1 MEFQSIKEI
10 KDFLENSDREERDKK
25 SEELKKV
32 APLFRTNL
40 YNVISKLQKS
50 RKDVRLMVDTY
61 FDYNMENNFGKEK
74 VYYDSGDGISFYS
87 TDRDMLVNDMLVVY
101 SLLIDGKKI
110 AVAAKK
116 STLEKC
122 QAEKEEYLTP
132 KYLQTITLNLLG
144 AQAFYLYE
152 RKSMYDDE
160 FYGLFSSNKKT
171 PRLKGDN
178 RISPLYIARGSDA
191 HKAVINCPKLNTV
204 MWQIVAENV
213 EKEQERQT
221 NIVLKDIRY
230 RKMVLNRF
238 CKEAEMI
245 KKDLQFEQEFAME
258 SPQDRQIRE
267 RIRMRFEAE
276 LKEKEE
282 YKDQE
287 KALIAHLHNKA
298 KDLKINDAKN
308 DLSLILK

>member
-1 MEFQSIKEI
+1 MEFESIKEI
-10 KDFLENSDREERDKK
+10 RDFLENSNREERSKK

-50 RKDVRLMVDTY
+50 RKDVKLVVDTY

-74 VYYDSGDGISFYS
+74 VYYNSGDGISFYS

-171 PRLKGDN
+171 PRLKGKN
-178 RISPLYIARGSDA
+178 RVWPLYIARGADA
-191 HKAVINCPKLNTV
+191 HKAVVNCPKLNTV

-213 EKEQERQT
+213 EKEQARQT
-221 NIVLKDIRY
+221 SIILKDIKY
-230 RKMVLNRF
+230 RKMVLTRF
-238 CKEAEMI
+238 SKEAEMI
-245 KKDLQFEQEFAME
+245 KQDLAFEHELAIAN
-258 SPQDRQIRE
+258 PVDRQMRE
-267 RIRMRFEAE
+267 RLRMRFAGE
-276 LKEKEE
+276 LTEREEFKE
-282 YKDQE
+282 QE
-287 KALIAHLHNKA
+287 RALIAHLHGEV
-298 KDLKINDAKN
+298 KDLKTKDAKN
-308 DLSLILK
+308 NLGLILK